1 MKLAQE
7 DIAITP
13 PKERCRLCG
22 APIAGL
28 PFIREGEE
36 YCCEGCFLGR
46 KEYRAIEAER
56 DNAYLALAEA
66 LAAALDAREHQSG
79 LHSKR
84 VACHTLVLARRFTG
98 DPERLRQVYW
108 GALLH
113 DIGKIG
119 IPDAILLKSGP
130 LTEDEWAVMRTHPEI
145 GQRILAAVPFM
156 AEAAEI
162 VLSHEERFD
171 GAGYPRGLAG
181 DAIPLWARLF
191 AVIDTLDAITSDRSY
206 RKGLPFDTAKAE
218 ILRLSGKQ
226 FDPVAVEAFIAE
238 EAELREMVEL
248 KCGKAQMALNLS
260 QM

>member
-1 MKLAQE
+1 MELAQPG
-7 DIAITP
+7 IITAP
-13 PKERCRLCG
+13 PQGKKRCNVCG
-22 APIAGL
+22 TPIAGL

-36 YCCEGCFLGR
+36 YCCEACFLGR
-46 KEYRAIEAER
+46 KEYRGIEAER

-66 LAAALDAREHQSG
+66 LASALDEREHETG

-84 VACHTLVLARRFTG
+84 VACHTLVLARHFTD

-113 DIGKIG
+113 DLGKIG

-145 GQRILAAVPFM
+145 GRRILAAVPFM

-171 GAGYPRGLAG
+171 GTGYPRGLAG

-191 AVIDTLDAITSDRSY
+191 AVIDTLDAITSDRAY
-206 RKGLPFDTAKAE
+206 RKGLPFDTAKDE
-218 ILRLSGKQ
+218 ILRLSFIQ
-226 FDPVAVEAFIAE
+226 FDPAAVEAFVAE
-238 EAELREMVEL
+238 EAELRQMVEL
-248 KCGKAQMALNLS
+248 KCGKSSAPAVHV
-260 QM
+260 